1 MRFKY
6 NGMNSYD
13 QPVKGELEAESKLD
27 AITMLQNQKIVVSE
41 INQVKTLADFEFD
54 FFNNVSTK
62 EVVLLSR
69 QLATLFNAN
78 VSTIR
83 IFAMLAQ
90 ETESLELSNVL
101 KDVAAELE
109 SGSTLSKSLGRHPKV
124 FSPFYV
130 NMVASGEETG
140 KLNQV
145 FMYLADYLER
155 NYELTSKAKNALVYP
170 AFVISTFVGVMVL
183 MLAYIIPKIG
193 IILRESGQEL
203 PFYTRVVLGASDL
216 MVAWGFLF
224 LAIVVL
230 GVSALI
236 FYVRS
241 DNGKAQ
247 LSEVGLRTPYLGN
260 LYKKLY
266 LSRLADNMYTMLSSG
281 ISMVRSLETTKSVIG
296 NVTYET
302 LLQESIVSVRGGKQ
316 LSESL
321 SNYPEFVP
329 PIMSQMILVGE
340 ESGNV
345 GEILKTLSDFYK
357 REVSNAVDTLVGLI
371 EPVMIV
377 LLGLGVG
384 TLLASVLIPI
394 YNVSTGI

>member
-1 MRFKY
+1 
-6 NGMNSYD
+6 MNSYD